1 MQSWLNGNFHYLRT
15 VATDKEIDDFL
26 ARVEK
31 QGYLMARIATSSS
44 EDALDLLQDT
54 MLAFVQH
61 YKSRNQEQWLALF
74 FRILQNRIRDWYRWN
89 KVRNKWRAWFGG
101 SGNDHSTT
109 DNDSKAFIE
118 NQSGSRFNEPFERLN
133 GSAFNEA
140 LLEALRSLPL
150 RQQQAF
156 MLRTWQG
163 LSEMETAAIMRISQ
177 GSVKTHLFRA
187 TKVLRDKLEDFQ

>member
-1 MQSWLNGNFHYLRT
+1 

-31 QGYLMARIATSSS
+31 RGYLMAKIATSCS

-61 YKSRNQEQWLALF
+61 YTSRNKDQWLALF
-74 FRILQNRIRDWYRWN
+74 YRILQNRIRDWYRWN
-89 KVRNKWRAWFGG
+89 KVRNKWQTWFGG
-101 SGNDHSTT
+101 TGNDHAMTE
-109 DNDSKAFIE
+109 NDSKAFIE
-118 NQSGSRFNEPFERLN
+118 NQPGSRCNDPFEHLN
-133 GSAFNEA
+133 ASTFNEA

-163 LSEMETAAIMRISQ
+163 LSEKQTATIMRISQ

-187 TKVLRDKLEDFQ
+187 TKILREKLEDFQ

>member
-1 MQSWLNGNFHYLRT
+1 M
-15 VATDKEIDDFL
+15 ATDKEIDDFL

-31 QGYLMARIATSSS
+31 RGYLMAKIATNSS

-61 YKSRNQEQWLALF
+61 YTSRNKDQWLALF

-89 KVRNKWRAWFGG
+89 KVRNKCRTWFGD
-101 SGNDHSTT
+101 SDNEMA
-109 DNDSKAFIE
+109 DNDNKAFIE
-118 NQSGSRFNEPFERLN
+118 NLPGSRFNEPYESLH

-140 LLEALRSLPL
+140 LLEALCSLPL

-163 LSEMETAAIMRISQ
+163 LSGVETAAIMNCSQ

-187 TKVLRDKLEDFQ
+187 TKVLREKLEDFQ